1 MLILAIDTAANL
13 CSISIW
19 EDDKKC
25 GGIEKEISRGHAAV
39 LAPICHQLLSDYKLT
54 LNDIDQ
60 TLVNTGPGSFTG
72 IRVGLAFAKGL
83 ASSTQIPLKG
93 ISAFDAAYWGEAT
106 QSANTL
112 IVLDARRK
120 DFYCQ
125 LILKDEKQQPASM
138 TLEEIDAVTTRYDPT
153 LVGNGVLALK
163 IQTPPPALR
172 GADSLVAAYHQ
183 GVTEIDATPYYLRE
197 PDVMLKAC

>member
-1 MLILAIDTAANL
+1 MLILSIDTAANL

-19 EDDKKC
+19 EDDKKR

-39 LAPICHQLLSDYKLT
+39 LAPLCHQLLSDCKLT

-60 TLVNTGPGSFTG
+60 ILVNTGPGSFTG

-93 ISAFDAAYWGEAT
+93 ISAFDAAYWSEAT
-106 QSANTL
+106 QSTNAL

-125 LILKDEKQQPASM
+125 LILNDEKQQPTSM
-138 TLEEIDAVTTRYDPT
+138 TLEEIDAVTTRYNPT
-153 LVGNGVLALK
+153 LIGNGILALK
-163 IQTPPPALR
+163 PQTSPPALK
-172 GADSLVAAYHQ
+172 GADSLVACYHQ
-183 GVTEIDATPYYLRE
+183 GATQTDATPYYLRE
-197 PDVMLKAC
+197 PDVILKAC

>member
-13 CSISIW
+13 CSLSIW
-19 EDDKKC
+19 EGNKKRA
-25 GGIEKEISRGHAAV
+25 EAEREINRGHAAV
-39 LAPICHQLLSDYKLT
+39 LAPLCHQLLSDCKLK
-54 LNDIDQ
+54 LNNIDQ
-60 TLVNTGPGSFTG
+60 ILVNTGPGSFTG

-83 ASSTQIPLKG
+83 ATSAQIQLNG

-106 QSANTL
+106 QNTNTL

-125 LILKDEKQQPASM
+125 QILNGKKQQPASM
-138 TLEEIDAVTTRYDPT
+138 TPEEIEAISIRHSLT
-153 LVGNGVLALK
+153 LIGNGVEAL
-163 IQTPPPALR
+163 QNQAAPPALR
-172 GADSLVAAYHQ
+172 GADSLVAGYHRGAAQ
-183 GVTEIDATPYYLRE
+183 TGATPYYLRE

>member
-13 CSISIW
+13 CSLSIW
-19 EDDKKC
+19 EDNKKRA
-25 GGIEKEISRGHAAV
+25 GAEKEINRGHAAV
-39 LAPICHQLLSDYKLT
+39 LAPLCHQLLSDCKLS

-60 TLVNTGPGSFTG
+60 ILVNTGPGSFTG

-83 ASSTQIPLKG
+83 ASSTQIQLNG

-106 QSANTL
+106 QNTNTL

-125 LILKDEKQQPASM
+125 HILNGEKQHPVSM
-138 TLEEIDAVTTRYDPT
+138 TPEEIKAFSKRHNPT
-153 LVGNGVLALK
+153 LIGNGVEAV
-163 IQTPPPALR
+163 QNQASPPALR
-172 GADSLVAAYHQ
+172 GADSLVSGYHRGTSQ
-183 GVTEIDATPYYLRE
+183 TGASPYYLRE